1 MIKLDK
7 RFSGDPWSGS
17 DKSLASGNK
26 VITNLNNRMICEIL
40 PVSFIDSNS
49 PKELGE
55 LLIQEEAANEQLI
68 RMSPNLFN
76 ELESILEELTSL
88 QAGKLTVMSWDI
100 NERIRKISNLLQR
113 TVDIGV

>member
-7 RFSGDPWSGS
+7 RFSSDPWSGS

-26 VITNLNNRMICEIL
+26 VITNLNNRMICEVL

-55 LLIQEEAANEQLI
+55 LLVQEEAANEQLI